1 MAASI
6 VYNLSRARSISKL
19 LNSTVPVLVPACS
32 LNKGIKART
41 RSYKENENKKVWTPK
56 ARKVV
61 LEEKKQDTEFLSRV
75 PDDTVYFLDF
85 FPETEFSLK
94 DAIKLQLDYA
104 DPMILNNIE
113 GVVYLDVICNMK
125 TKKQTKFI
133 SEFSERLFLPHSFEV
148 ECPRRCL
155 VFCKTEE
162 DMSTAQKLGAVYVGD
177 ESLLQRLDRKKGDL
191 TRNDFDLVLCIPEM
205 QEALFPL
212 RNHVLKGIY
221 PSAETFTLGTDI
233 EQMMLK
239 QKDCISYTCKKEG
252 PTGRIQIP
260 IGKLSM
266 GIEKIVDN
274 FDYFFTSLL
283 QHPKAAQV
291 KPGENFVTSARLLVP
306 PCAEQLK
313 LKDEELQRFVTS
325 TSNKRKSQK
334 DTQKEEEEQED
345 MLEEIK

>member
-6 VYNLSRARSISKL
+6 VHSLSRARSISKL

-32 LNKGIKART
+32 LNKGIKPRT
-41 RSYKENENKKVWTPK
+41 RSYKENESKKVWTPK
-56 ARKVV
+56 ARKVI

-75 PDDTVYFLDF
+75 PDDSVYLMDF

-104 DPMILNNIE
+104 DPMILNNME

-148 ECPRRCL
+148 DSPRRCI

-162 DMSTAQKLGAVYVGD
+162 DMSAAQKSGAVYFGD
-177 ESLLQRLDRKKGDL
+177 ESLIQRLDRKKGDL
-191 TRNDFDLVLCIPEM
+191 TRNDFDIVLCIPEM

-239 QKDCISYTCKKEG
+239 QKDSVSYTCKKEG

-260 IGKLSM
+260 IGKLSL
-266 GIEKIVDN
+266 GIEKIVEN

-313 LKDEELQRFVTS
+313 LKDEELRRFVTS
-325 TSNKRKSQK
+325 KKQKSKK
-334 DTQKEEEEQED
+334 DTQREEEDLED
-345 MLEEIK
+345 LIEAKD